1 MAGIFGGADL
11 ICNISYDKIFSPP
24 NAFADRLAMNQLLIM
39 RHEAGLAQ
47 VQNPTDGSFF
57 IESLSDQ
64 LGKKAMDLFKTIEAG
79 GGFLEQLKKH
89 TIQKKI
95 KQNAQREQEAFEK
108 GTKILVGSNRFSDS
122 TEELIHTDIRKT
134 PTNKGKRTQIEP
146 LILRRLS
153 REYERNGGENESR

>member
-11 ICNISYDKIFSPP
+11 ICNIPYDKIFSPP

-47 VQNPTDGSFF
+47 VQNPADGSFY

-89 TIQKKI
+89 AIQKKI
-95 KQNAQREQEAFEK
+95 KQNAQREQEAFDK

-122 TEELIHTDIRKT
+122 TEKLIHAEIRKT
-134 PTNKGKRTQIEP
+134 QKNKGKRTQIEP

-153 REYERNGGENESR
+153 REYEHNRGKYESR